1 MNKDKINVLLRTI
14 DNSEPSLEKSRQ
26 FSNTKRKINSICK
39 ALSLESKKY
48 SPEITIENISS
59 YIASSNRLDRILYSE
74 ISNYIFSLEIDQ
86 RGIFTTNIEK
96 LLLYSLNE
104 ENNVDQDIKKIIL
117 KIYDHSQLVLYQIE
131 NANNI
136 FINSIEESKQSLEK
150 SVKSIEKEYI
160 TILGIFASIVFAFV
174 GTITFSASVLENI
187 SSVSI
192 YRLLLVIDFL
202 AFIFINIVYI
212 LIRFIS
218 VINQNKNT
226 FFNIKNI
233 NICCIII
240 ALIILLGWLFDIT
253 SLPHFISQYLPW

>member
-1 MNKDKINVLLRTI
+1 M
-14 DNSEPSLEKSRQ
+14 
-26 FSNTKRKINSICK
+26 
-39 ALSLESKKY
+39 
-48 SPEITIENISS
+48 
-59 YIASSNRLDRILYSE
+59 
-74 ISNYIFSLEIDQ
+74 
-86 RGIFTTNIEK
+86 
-96 LLLYSLNE
+96 YSLNE
-104 ENNVDQDIKKIIL
+104 ENNVNQDIKKIIL

-202 AFIFINIVYI
+202 AFIFINIVSCFFSY
-212 LIRFIS
+212 FS
-218 VINQNKNT
+218 NKS
-226 FFNIKNI
+226 IKRI
-233 NICCIII
+233 
-240 ALIILLGWLFDIT
+240 F
-253 SLPHFISQYLPW
+253 